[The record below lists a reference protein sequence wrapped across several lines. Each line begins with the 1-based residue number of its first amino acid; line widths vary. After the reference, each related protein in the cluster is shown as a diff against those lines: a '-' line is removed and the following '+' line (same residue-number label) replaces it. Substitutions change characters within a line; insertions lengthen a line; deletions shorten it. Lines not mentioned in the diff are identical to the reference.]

1 MKPKIPFLVLSLL
14 AASTF
19 GHAADAPADK
29 SGGRVEVSFDQPE
42 KFRDV
47 KDSAMGENESSSYLG
62 LFRSYLQ
69 DTAPRYLADG
79 QKLSVTFTDIDMAGE
94 YEPWRGGGAMNTRFV
109 KAIYIPRL
117 KFDYRVTDASGA
129 VVKEGQANLSDLNFQ
144 NNIGNVIDNSDPL
157 RYEKRLLNDWLR
169 SELGR
174 PAKKK

>member
-1 MKPKIPFLVLSLL
+1 MKAKTSLLLLALL
-14 AASTF
+14 AA
-19 GHAADAPADK
+19 GPAMRAADSADDK
-29 SGGRVEVSFDQPE
+29 SNGRVEVNFDQPD

-47 KDSAMGENESSSYLG
+47 KDSSMGDNASSSYLSQ
-62 LFRSYLQ
+62 FREYLQ
-69 DTAPRYLADG
+69 SNAPRFLGEG
-79 QKLSVTFTDIDMAGE
+79 QKLAVTFTDIDMAGE
-94 YEPWRGGGAMNTRFV
+94 YEPWRGGTRSDVRIV
-109 KAIYIPRL
+109 KSIYIPRL

-144 NNIGNVIDNSDPL
+144 NNIGNAIDNSDSL